1 MLSHEQTAA
10 LLEQAET
17 PGARSIALLTIEN
30 TRLIGELMIAVQRM
44 VDGQTDHREKLEHID
59 DRLAS
64 HIRDEGSLLTWGMRV
79 FASVSALLAFVVSVG
94 GWYIGH
100 HIIAVNEVQQTAIER
115 HGNRLT
121 AIEAELLVRK
131 TIEAAK

>member
-1 MLSHEQTAA
+1 VLSHEQTAA

-30 TRLIGELMIAVQRM
+30 TRLISELMIAVQRM
-44 VDGQTDHREKLEHID
+44 VDGQTGHREKLEQID

-100 HIIAVNEVQQTAIER
+100 HIIAVNEVQQTQLANNS
-115 HGNRLT
+115 NRLT
-121 AIEAELLVRK
+121 ALETELAMRK

>member
-1 MLSHEQTAA
+1 MLTHEQTAA

-30 TRLIGELMIAVQRM
+30 TRLIGQLMIAVQRM
-44 VDGQTDHREKLEHID
+44 VDGQTDHREKLDQID
-59 DRLAS
+59 DKLTS
-64 HIRDEGSLLTWGMRV
+64 HIREEGALLTWGVRV
-79 FASVSALLAFVVSVG
+79 FGGVASLLALVLSLG
-94 GWYIGH
+94 GWYVGH
-100 HIIAVNEVQQTAIER
+100 HIINVNEAQQTAIER

-131 TIEAAK
+131 TVEAAK